1 MDVRLPNGRI
11 IKNVPDDITRQE
23 LDAKLKAND
32 ISFDVPPPVEEE
44 EEEYD
49 TSIARKYLADPALSI
64 AKGVT
69 QLPDV
74 VSGLADTFVLSPINA
89 ATKALGAPSEIQD
102 LSVGKLF
109 ENIEEQLP
117 DALQDVGE
125 TLEQAKSPELR
136 AKKEAQR
143 KEIDA
148 AKGFSDTAKT
158 TIGTMLENPSLLF
171 DTLFESLPSTVTG
184 GVVGKTLLK
193 ADKLR
198 KAGLGTVGA
207 GAVGEGLVS
216 GGSTAESIRQQTEDG
231 ILSGKQAAIAGTS
244 GLLTSIFGQF
254 GGRLSKRFDA
264 LDIDTYLAGGVPSQ
278 KAQSKIIKGFKS
290 AIIEGTAEE
299 LPQSMQE
306 QMAQNIALG
315 KDPMEGVA
323 EAGASGFLLGMT
335 MGGGASLLLENSN
348 IDQTTPPQDD
358 PKNKP
363 DYTEDESMNEGIE
376 FETAPEPD
384 PQTAD
389 IFEDDENV
397 QAIDKDLM
405 SVVNTVSKQS
415 YKTQEKAEAR
425 YKKLLENVDFA
436 KVANQFKIVERINSK
451 GETEFRIL
459 KDDLG
464 GGGSGDEEVLTLEQ
478 EKAAYE
484 QSQKFTGPRPEGF
497 DSAGN
502 RVGDV
507 VSGALDFTDTDTQRI
522 KKTEG
527 DGVGRTSS
535 TLRRPDARKDNVK
548 NTLDFINNTD
558 SKSSLRNPAI
568 KKVLTDNPKILET
581 ATTDETTI
589 GDTELTP
596 NQYKNEYTK
605 WENKQKQNK
614 ELWKKRKGNK
624 KQLIKDFETSI
635 KPSVNN
641 QMAESLKPLQQER
654 KVLDVAIREVVAEE
668 YSTSSTTKRSNKLK
682 KYRKPK
688 EAKLEKEYQR
698 INKQYKKDNNTKENI
713 SPAEAARIANN
724 KQLKERTVSDKEK
737 VTYFSDNRPQE
748 FIEDKT
754 IIEDINRKSFGLPK
768 FRNFKTALKKE
779 GLLDQYN
786 KEVDNIIANPPG
798 TQGNLPTEPGQA
810 VPKKYTFETVEAR
823 DEFVQTAKENIGKKE
838 REPVIDNKGKSN
850 TDFEVTENE
859 DIVATDLPGN
869 ARFKYTARIIPKPPI
884 SERERQ
890 QQQRKKLLKKVN
902 QDIKNNIVKDP
913 TRSNGEDLAQQE
925 LNTQMSK
932 IQKVLEETIGK
943 DGASIQEVLDVLRNY
958 EGMQATFESQKIAQ
972 LFTNLIEKI
981 TGREKKDTIPTPQQ
995 KITATIFDGI
1005 KIKLDSKI
1013 KNRGQYNP
1021 KTQTISINLKLINQ
1035 NQIQEAGPV
1044 VIHEIV
1050 HAMLDR
1056 VLLENNFN
1064 SLNTSMQE
1072 AVTEINRQYKLF
1084 ETLKSKQPN
1093 SVFKRAS
1100 SLKEFVAM
1108 MFESSELAK
1117 AIAEAAAQQQIE
1129 TETELSI
1136 QGLGKQ
1142 DRTEEEF
1149 ENYINS
1155 ITGTRALAIRGEENI
1170 ATSIK
1175 NYLLRTFTDF
1185 MQALGL
1191 RTGANRTVQDVI
1203 QSSLEIILNEDYGKI
1218 YGGLKPGSISNFG
1231 NKDTKDANQLAEK
1244 EIQNELDN
1252 EPKEKGFYKNRTWN
1266 EFFSELIQKLQD
1278 GNIKIRKAMQKLD
1291 EGGILPQD
1299 ENIDTQQT
1307 LINGK
1312 ASAIFKEM
1320 IEGFINNMYLS
1331 YENFKSVMG
1340 LKERATQKMV
1350 DMYYEAM
1357 GEYDR
1362 ARWLFVINMPV
1373 RTDNT
1378 INIPKWKDLNGVI
1391 KPWTGSSSE
1400 LRKAILDRL
1409 SAATEQQSIDQSAT
1423 DEIAKLREFLDKLI
1437 TSEQKLALSKFKKGT
1452 PYIVGVAGEG
1462 KIGGRATKD
1471 AFDPMSIQYSSGT
1484 LGVNNKDTKKNIPSQ
1499 VAARNI
1505 LTKLGLNYDATLSP
1519 MTEQQLQENKNV
1531 VLDKAKRD
1539 AFLQLAERIRA
1550 ANNGIKEV
1558 NKGNGFVPP
1567 QASNIID
1574 FMGFKYYKS
1583 LKRKNP
1589 KDKNFHKVQDSN
1601 FLEKDLPSRDTNP
1614 GVEDRFSGGQQSSVN
1629 NVIAQTSADGSIA
1642 AMRHG
1647 IRFYTDAISK
1657 LSQATINIEVDDKKT
1672 IKKKT
1677 VAQPKVDFLKFDKTF
1692 TFDERYKIAQ
1702 DKKLQSEL
1710 KAGNIVLNFK
1720 LDGTVDV
1727 IKITN
1732 PEMMIAIKGVQDDI
1746 SNVLKHLAKAT
1757 ALFGQV
1763 HTRFSI
1769 PFALTNFQRD
1779 FFTNIPLLII
1789 KNPSAVIP
1797 YISEIL
1803 GQVFKGNFIT
1813 TWKYVRAMNRG
1824 DIALVRRGL
1833 KTPEGKYE
1841 NTLAR
1846 YLLSGGMISYLRGV
1860 SSASDAEFLTRD
1872 VMSKQGV
1879 LNTTFLT
1886 RIFDAWINTF
1896 ELAVRGSANQA
1907 LRPVVLKKYLNQ
1919 AGNPAPG
1926 TTEYN
1931 NIKEGLDDTVSAIVK
1946 NLANFEQAGTDSAK
1960 YGAYFMFFK
1969 PSMTSAVVN
1978 VRAIAP
1984 AFNSENAYLNSL
1996 DPKLLLNPEYKQK
2009 ALETFKGERLRAYA
2023 VIFGG
2028 GGLGYALWTVLASLG
2043 DEEEQKKF
2051 KQDSMDRWTRNIRI
2065 PLNWLPE
2072 TAQDTLGIKK
2082 DTGDTM
2088 LQLHWGFGNMGWP
2101 AMGVQIASFV
2111 DSKYGGPN
2119 NPRVPTDF
2127 DIYDLFSNINN
2138 IAMDN
2143 FLPLPVSRSKL
2154 TDDPV
2159 FYFLDSI
2166 APSIARPFV
2175 QYTANTNTFGYQITR
2190 QRATTVGGSYGG
2202 SMNTD
2207 ELYRFIAEFVNQN
2220 SRFNEEGS
2228 WNMDPAVLAFA
2239 ANSYI
2244 DGFARIVTTLAG
2256 SGEITDLE
2264 SAKNKT
2270 LVFKQ
2275 FFTKRVPIERDRYSN
2290 ITKKI
2295 KNISATYE
2303 DFKRDSRYVDSKGR
2317 TLSDFEYENAAN
2329 LQSVNDLKVTEAELK
2344 RLYKIQKSYKLG
2356 FRDDGT
2362 RMSEEERLE
2371 EIENIKIQIM
2381 AVMRQFTNQ
2390 VEINN
2395 ME

>member
-1 MDVRLPNGRI
+1 MPFDPSKPFTVVEEESKQTEGFDPNKPFTVIEEESQQTKG
-11 IKNVPDDITRQE
+11 
-23 LDAKLKAND
+23 
-32 ISFDVPPPVEEE
+32 FDPNKPFTVIEE

-49 TSIARKYLADPALSI
+49 TSFARKYLADPALSI

-207 GAVGEGLVS
+207 GAAGEGLVS

-264 LDIDTYLAGGVPSQ
+264 LDIETYLAGGVPSQ

-323 EAGASGFLLGMT
+323 EAGASGLLLGFT
-335 MGGGASLLLENSN
+335 MGGGASALLENSN
-348 IDQTTPPQDD
+348 IDKKTPPQDD

-363 DYTEDESMNEGIE
+363 DYTEDESMNEGVE

-384 PQTAD
+384 PQTTD
-389 IFEDDENV
+389 MFEDDENV

-405 SVVNTVSKQS
+405 SLVNTVSKQS
-415 YKTQEKAEAR
+415 FKTREKAEAR
-425 YKKLLENVDFA
+425 YKKLLENEDFA
-436 KVANQFKIVERINSK
+436 KVAGQFKIVERINSK

-459 KDDLG
+459 QDDLG

-507 VSGALDFTDTDTQRI
+507 VSGELDFTDTDTQT
-522 KKTEG
+522 TEETKRKSM
-527 DGVGRTSS
+527 GRTTGPS
-535 TLRRPDARKDNVK
+535 RRPDARKDDVK
-548 NTLDFINNTD
+548 NTLNFINNTD

-581 ATTDETTI
+581 ATFEETAETT
-589 GDTELTP
+589 DT
-596 NQYKNEYTK
+596 
-605 WENKQKQNK
+605 
-614 ELWKKRKGNK
+614 
-624 KQLIKDFETSI
+624 S
-635 KPSVNN
+635 
-641 QMAESLKPLQQER
+641 QMAEGLKPLQQER

-668 YSTSSTTKRSNKLK
+668 YSTSSRTKRSKLLK
-682 KYRKPK
+682 KYRQPK

-724 KQLKERTVSDKEK
+724 KQLKERKVTEKEK
-737 VTYFSDNRPQE
+737 VTYFTDNRPQE

-786 KEVDNIIANPPG
+786 KEVDNIIVNPPG

-810 VPKKYTFETVEAR
+810 VPEKYSFETAEAR
-823 DEFVQTAKENIGKKE
+823 DEFVQTAKENIGKENK
-838 REPVIDNKGKSN
+838 EPVLDNEGKPN
-850 TDFEVTENE
+850 TDFEVLENQN
-859 DIVATDLPGN
+859 IVAIDLPG
-869 ARFKYTARIIPKPPI
+869 AERFKYTARVVTKPAVTEQ
-884 SERERQ
+884 ERADALE
-890 QQQRKKLLKKVN
+890 
-902 QDIKNNIVKDP
+902 DKNPRDP
-913 TRSNGEDLAQQE
+913 TTYKGQSARSDGQDLAQQE
-925 LNTQMSK
+925 LNTQMGE
-932 IQKVLEETIGK
+932 IQKALEETIGK

-958 EGMQATFESQKIAQ
+958 EGMQATFESQKIEQ

-981 TGREKKDTIPTPQQ
+981 TGKEKKDTIPTPQQ
-995 KITATIFDGI
+995 KITAAIFDGI

-1056 VLLENNFN
+1056 VLLKSNFN

-1072 AVTEINRQYKLF
+1072 AVSEINRQYKLF
-1084 ETLKSKQPN
+1084 ETLKKKQPN

-1129 TETELSI
+1129 TETKLYETETSRNKAVELAKKVGVE
-1136 QGLGKQ
+1136 QVK
-1142 DRTEEEF
+1142 TEEEF

-1244 EIQNELDN
+1244 EIENELDN

-1331 YENFKSVMG
+1331 YDNFKSVMG

-1362 ARWLFVINMPV
+1362 ARWLFAINMPV
-1373 RTDNT
+1373 RTNNT
-1378 INIPKWKDLNGVI
+1378 INIPKWKNLNGVI

-1452 PYIVGVAGEG
+1452 DYIIDVAGEG
-1462 KIGGRATKD
+1462 KQSGRATKD
-1471 AFDPMSIQYSSGT
+1471 AFDPMSIRYSSGT
-1484 LGVNNKDTKKNIPSQ
+1484 LGVNNKLNDDGKRDTKKNIPSQ
-1499 VAARNI
+1499 VVARKI

-1583 LKRKNP
+1583 LKRKNER
-1589 KDKNFHKVQDSN
+1589 DKNFHKITDRN

-1614 GVEDRFSGGQQSSVN
+1614 GIEDRFAGGQQSSVN
-1629 NVIAQTSADGSIA
+1629 NVIAQTSADGSIS
-1642 AMRHG
+1642 AMRYG
-1647 IRFYTDAISK
+1647 IRFYTNAISK
-1657 LSQATINIEVDDKKT
+1657 LSRATINIEVDDKKT

-1692 TFDERYKIAQ
+1692 TFDERYKIAK
-1702 DKKLQSEL
+1702 DDKLQ
-1710 KAGNIVLNFK
+1710 KDIKDGNAVLNFN

-1732 PEMMIAIKGVQDDI
+1732 PEMIIAIKGVQ
-1746 SNVLKHLAKAT
+1746 SNLSSVLTMLSKAT
-1757 ALFGQV
+1757 AFFGQV

-1789 KNPSAVIP
+1789 KHPSAVIP

-1824 DIALVRRGL
+1824 DIAFVRKGL

-1841 NTLAR
+1841 NNLVR

-1926 TTEYN
+1926 TKEYN
-1931 NIKEGLDDTVSAIVK
+1931 NIKEGLDDTVSAMVK
-1946 NLANFEQAGTDSAK
+1946 NLANFEQAGTSSAF
-1960 YGAYFMFFK
+1960 YGAFYMFFK

-1984 AFNSENAYLNSL
+1984 AYTSEKAYLNSL

-2009 ALETFKGERLRAYA
+2009 ALKTFKGESLRAWA
-2023 VIFGG
+2023 VILGG

-2127 DIYDLFSNINN
+2127 DIYDLFSNMNN

-2143 FLPLPVSRSKL
+2143 FLPLPISRSKL
-2154 TDDPV
+2154 TDNPM

-2166 APSIARPFV
+2166 APSIVRPFV

-2207 ELYRFIAEFVNQN
+2207 ELYRFLAEFVNQN

-2228 WNMDPAVLAFA
+2228 WNMDPAILAFA

-2244 DGFARIVTTLAG
+2244 DGFARIVTTIAG

-2275 FFTKRVPIERDRYSN
+2275 FFTKRVPIERDRYS
-2290 ITKKI
+2290 TVSKKL

>member
-1 MDVRLPNGRI
+1 MAVDDFGFPI
-11 IKNVPDDITRQE
+11 ITEKATEEKTQSVDDFGFPIITE
-23 LDAKLKAND
+23 KAT
-32 ISFDVPPPVEEE
+32 EEKTQSVDDFGFPIITKE
-44 EEEYD
+44 ATEEEYD
-49 TSIARKYLADPALSI
+49 TSFARKYLADPALSI

-207 GAVGEGLVS
+207 GAAGEGLVS

-254 GGRLSKRFDA
+254 GGRLSKKFDA

-363 DYTEDESMNEGIE
+363 DYTEDESMNEGVE

-384 PQTAD
+384 PQTTD
-389 IFEDDENV
+389 MFEDDENV

-405 SVVNTVSKQS
+405 SLVNTVSKQS
-415 YKTQEKAEAR
+415 FKTREKAEAR
-425 YKKLLENVDFA
+425 YKKLLENEDFA
-436 KVANQFKIVERINSK
+436 KVAGQFKIVERINSK

-459 KDDLG
+459 QDDLG

-507 VSGALDFTDTDTQRI
+507 VSGALDFTDTNTQTAEEVKR
-522 KKTEG
+522 KS
-527 DGVGRTSS
+527 VGRTSS
-535 TLRRPDARKDNVK
+535 TPRRPDARKSDVK
-548 NTLDFINNTD
+548 NTLDFIKNTD

-581 ATTDETTI
+581 ATFEETAETT
-589 GDTELTP
+589 DT
-596 NQYKNEYTK
+596 
-605 WENKQKQNK
+605 
-614 ELWKKRKGNK
+614 
-624 KQLIKDFETSI
+624 S
-635 KPSVNN
+635 
-641 QMAESLKPLQQER
+641 QMAEGLKPLQQER

-668 YSTSSTTKRSNKLK
+668 YSTSSRTKRSKLLK
-682 KYRKPK
+682 KYRQPK

-724 KQLKERTVSDKEK
+724 KQLKERKVTEKEK
-737 VTYFSDNRPQE
+737 VTYFTDNRPQE

-810 VPKKYTFETVEAR
+810 VEKKYRFETAEER
-823 DEFVQTAKENIGKKE
+823 DEFVQTAKENVGKENKK
-838 REPVIDNKGKSN
+838 PVLDNEGKPN
-850 TDFEVTENE
+850 TDFEVLESQ
-859 DIVATDLPGN
+859 DIIATDLPG
-869 ARFKYTARIIPKPPI
+869 AERFKYTARLIPKPPI
-884 SERERQ
+884 SEQERQ
-890 QQQRKKLLKKVN
+890 QEERKR
-902 QDIKNNIVKDP
+902 NIENYIQIDP
-913 TRSNGEDLAQQE
+913 TTYKGQSARSDGQDLAQQE
-925 LNTQMSK
+925 LNTQMGE

-943 DGASIQEVLDVLRNY
+943 DGASIQEVLDVLSNY
-958 EGMQATFESQKIAQ
+958 QGMQATFESQKIAQ
-972 LFTNLIEKI
+972 LFTDLINRVSSNKV
-981 TGREKKDTIPTPQQ
+981 
-995 KITATIFDGI
+995 TAAIFDGI

-1056 VLLENNFN
+1056 VLLKGNFN
-1064 SLNTSMQE
+1064 KLNTSMQE

-1084 ETLKSKQPN
+1084 ETLKKKQPN

-1117 AIAEAAAQQQIE
+1117 AIAEAAAKEQIDLDTLNRDVRIKE
-1129 TETELSI
+1129 
-1136 QGLGKQ
+1136 GKESQ
-1142 DRTEEEF
+1142 TEEEF

-1155 ITGTRALAIRGEENI
+1155 ITGTRALAIRGEESI
-1170 ATSIK
+1170 ATTIK
-1175 NYLLRTFTDF
+1175 KYLVRTFTNF
-1185 MQALGL
+1185 MEALGL

-1244 EIQNELDN
+1244 EIENELDN

-1266 EFFSELIQKLQD
+1266 ERFSEIIQKFQD
-1278 GNIKIRKAMQKLD
+1278 VNIKIKKAMQKLD

-1672 IKKKT
+1672 IRKKT

-1727 IKITN
+1727 IKITS
-1732 PEMMIAIKGVQDDI
+1732 PDMVTAIKGVQNNI
-1746 SNVLKHLAKAT
+1746 GKAMTMLARAT
-1757 ALFGQV
+1757 AMFGQV

-1824 DIALVRRGL
+1824 DIALVRKGL

-1926 TTEYN
+1926 TKEYN
-1931 NIKEGLDDTVSAIVK
+1931 NIKEGLDDTVSAMVK
-1946 NLANFEQAGTDSAK
+1946 NLANFEQAGTSSAF
-1960 YGAYFMFFK
+1960 YGAFYMFFK

-1984 AFNSENAYLNSL
+1984 AYTSEKAYLNSL

-2009 ALETFKGERLRAYA
+2009 ALKTFKGESLRAWA
-2023 VIFGG
+2023 VILGG

-2101 AMGVQIASFV
+2101 AMGVQLASFV

-2127 DIYDLFSNINN
+2127 DIYDLFSNMNN

-2166 APSIARPFV
+2166 APSIVRPFIE
-2175 QYTANTNTFGYQITR
+2175 YTANTNTFGYQITR
-2190 QRATTVGGSYGG
+2190 QRATTVGGAYGG

-2228 WNMDPAVLAFA
+2228 WNVDPALLAFG
-2239 ANSYI
+2239 ANAYI

-2270 LVFKQ
+2270 LLFKQ
-2275 FFTKRVPIERDRYSN
+2275 FFTKRVPIERDRYS
-2290 ITKKI
+2290 TESKKL

-2329 LQSVNDLKVTEAELK
+2329 LQSINDLKVTEAELK

>member
-44 EEEYD
+44 EYD
-49 TSIARKYLADPALSI
+49 TSIARKYFADPALSI

-74 VSGLADTFVLSPINA
+74 VSGLTDTFLLSPINA

-102 LSVGKLF
+102 LSLGKGF
-109 ENIEEQLP
+109 DYIEEQLP

-136 AKKEAQR
+136 DKKEAQR

-148 AKGFSDTAKT
+148 ATGFKDTALT

-171 DTLFESLPSTVTG
+171 DTLFESLPSTISG
-184 GVVGKTLLK
+184 GLLGKTLLK
-193 ADKLR
+193 ANTLR

-207 GAVGEGLVS
+207 GAAGEGLVS

-244 GLLTSIFGQF
+244 GLLTSIFGQL

-264 LDIDTYLAGGVPSQ
+264 LDIETYFAGGPLAQ
-278 KAQSKIIKGFKS
+278 KAESKIIKAFKS

-306 QMAQNIALG
+306 QMAQNIALD

-323 EAGASGFLLGMT
+323 EAGASGLLLGFT
-335 MGGGASLLLENSN
+335 MGGGASALLENSN

-358 PKNKP
+358 PKDKP
-363 DYTEDESMNEGIE
+363 EYTENESMNEGVE

-389 IFEDDENV
+389 MFEDDENV

-405 SVVNTVSKQS
+405 SLVNTVSKQS

-425 YKKLLENVDFA
+425 YKKLLENADFA
-436 KVANQFKIVERINSK
+436 KVASQFKIIERINVK
-451 GETEFRIL
+451 GETEFRIAQ
-459 KDDLG
+459 DDLG
-464 GGGSGDEEVLTLEQ
+464 GGGTGDEVIEVIRDKDGNLLSQSEQ

-484 QSQKFTGPRPEGF
+484 QSQKFTGPRPEGV

-507 VSGALDFTDTDTQRI
+507 VSGEFDFTDTDTQRT
-522 KKTEG
+522 KKTKG

-535 TLRRPDARKDNVK
+535 TPRRPDARKDDVK
-548 NTLDFINNTD
+548 NTLNFINNTD

-581 ATTDETTI
+581 ATFEETT
-589 GDTELTP
+589 
-596 NQYKNEYTK
+596 
-605 WENKQKQNK
+605 
-614 ELWKKRKGNK
+614 
-624 KQLIKDFETSI
+624 ETTDAS
-635 KPSVNN
+635 
-641 QMAESLKPLQQER
+641 QMAEGLKPLQQER

-668 YSTSSTTKRSNKLK
+668 YSTSSTTKRSKKLK

-724 KQLKERTVSDKEK
+724 KQLKERKETEKGK
-737 VTYFSDNRPQE
+737 VTYFTDSKPQE

-786 KEVDNIIANPPG
+786 KEVDNIITNPPG
-798 TQGNLPTEPGQA
+798 TQDNLPTEPGQA
-810 VPKKYTFETVEAR
+810 VPKKYTFETAEER
-823 DEFVQTAKENIGKKE
+823 DAFVQTAKENVGKENK
-838 REPVIDNKGKSN
+838 EPVLDNEGKPN
-850 TDFEVTENE
+850 TDFEVLESQ
-859 DIVATDLPGN
+859 DIIATDLPGKKI
-869 ARFKYTARIIPKPPI
+869 KYTARLIPKPPI

-890 QQQRKKLLKKVN
+890 RQQRKK
-902 QDIKNNIVKDP
+902 DIKNNIQKDP
-913 TRSNGEDLAQQE
+913 TTYKGQSARSDGQDLSQQE
-925 LNTQMSK
+925 LNTQMGE

-943 DGASIQEVLDVLRNY
+943 DGASIQEVLDVLSNY
-958 EGMQATFESQKIAQ
+958 QGMQATFESQKIAQ
-972 LFTNLIEKI
+972 LFTDLINRVSNNKV
-981 TGREKKDTIPTPQQ
+981 
-995 KITATIFDGI
+995 TAAIFDGI

-1013 KNRGQYNP
+1013 KNRGRYNP

-1056 VLLENNFN
+1056 VLLKGNFD

-1084 ETLKSKQPN
+1084 ETLKRRQPN

-1129 TETELSI
+1129 IDTLNRKVKTAE
-1136 QGLGKQ
+1136 GKESQ
-1142 DRTEEEF
+1142 TEEEF

-1155 ITGTRALAIRGEENI
+1155 ITGTRALAIQGEESI
-1170 ATSIK
+1170 ATTIK
-1175 NYLLRTFTDF
+1175 KYLVRTFTNF
-1185 MQALGL
+1185 MGALGL

-1244 EIQNELDN
+1244 EINDLLDN
-1252 EPKEKGFYKNRTWN
+1252 EPKVIGYFKNKTMN
-1266 EFFSELIQKLQD
+1266 DISSDVIQKFQD
-1278 GNIKIRKAMQKLD
+1278 VHVRIKKAMQKLD

-1299 ENIDTQQT
+1299 ENIAFKQS
-1307 LINGK
+1307 LINGR
-1312 ASAIFKEM
+1312 SSIIYKEKIM
-1320 IEGFINNMYLS
+1320 PFMNNMYLA

-1340 LKERATQKMV
+1340 LKEKATQKIV
-1350 DMYYEAM
+1350 DVYYEAM
-1357 GEYDR
+1357 GEFDR
-1362 ARWLFVINMPV
+1362 ARWLFISTMPM
-1373 RTDNT
+1373 RTGNT
-1378 INIPKWKDLNGVI
+1378 ISIPKWKDLNGVI

-1400 LRKAILDRL
+1400 FRQAILDRL
-1409 SAATEQQSIDQSAT
+1409 TAATEQQAIDQST
-1423 DEIAKLREFLDKLI
+1423 TNEVSKLSELLDKLA
-1437 TSEQKLALSKFKKGT
+1437 TSEQKLALNGFKKNKN
-1452 PYIVGVAGEG
+1452 YIYDVLGKG
-1462 KIGGRATKD
+1462 KIGTKATKD
-1471 AFDPMSIQYSSGT
+1471 AFDPMSLRYSSGT
-1484 LGVNNKDTKKNIPSQ
+1484 LGVNKDTSKNIPSQ
-1499 VAARNI
+1499 VTAQRI
-1505 LTKLGLNYDATLSP
+1505 LTKLGINYDATLSP

-1531 VLDKAKRD
+1531 VIDKAKRD
-1539 AFLQLAERIRA
+1539 AFMQLAERIRA
-1550 ANNGIKEV
+1550 ANNAIKEV
-1558 NKGNGFVPP
+1558 NKENGFVPP

-1583 LKRKNP
+1583 LKRKNER
-1589 KDKNFHKVQDSN
+1589 DKNFHSIRDSN

-1614 GVEDRFSGGQQSSVN
+1614 VIENKFSGGQQATVN
-1629 NVIAQTSADGSIA
+1629 NVIAQTSADGTVA
-1642 AMRHG
+1642 AMKYG
-1647 IRFYTDAISK
+1647 IMEYTNAISK
-1657 LSQATINIEVDDKKT
+1657 LSQATLDIEVDDKKT
-1672 IKKKT
+1672 VKKKT
-1677 VAQPKVDFLKFDKTF
+1677 VAQPKVDFLKFVKTF
-1692 TFDERYKIAQ
+1692 TYDDRYKIAEDENLQ
-1702 DKKLQSEL
+1702 DEVR
-1710 KAGNIVLNFK
+1710 AGNSVLNFK
-1720 LDGTVDV
+1720 LDGTVDL
-1727 IKITN
+1727 IKVTDPN
-1732 PEMMIAIKGVQDDI
+1732 MVLAVKGVI
-1746 SNVLKHLAKAT
+1746 SELNSFSKLLSKFTSA
-1757 ALFGQV
+1757 FGQV
-1763 HTRFSI
+1763 HTRFSV
-1769 PFALTNFQRD
+1769 PFGLTNFQRD

-1789 KNPSAVIP
+1789 KNPSATIP
-1797 YISEIL
+1797 FISEIL
-1803 GQVFKGNFIT
+1803 GQVFKLNFVT
-1813 TWKYVRAMNRG
+1813 TFNHVRAMNRG
-1824 DIALVRRGL
+1824 DIAYIRNRLKKPNKTIQDKLRYRNINQAGYEKTYEYNLV
-1833 KTPEGKYE
+1833 K
-1841 NTLAR
+1841 
-1846 YLLSGGMISYLRGV
+1846 YLLSGGMIAYLRGV
-1860 SSASDAEFLTRD
+1860 SNQSEADYLTRD
-1872 VMSKQGV
+1872 ALSEQGI

-1896 ELAVRGSANQA
+1896 EIAVRGSATKA
-1907 LRPVVLKKYLNQ
+1907 LKPVILNKYLKQ

-1926 TTEYN
+1926 TKEYDN
-1931 NIKEGLDDTVSAIVK
+1931 VVAQVYDTTSAIVK
-1946 NLANFEQAGTDSAK
+1946 DLANFENAGEYSAAAGSF
-1960 YGAYFMFFK
+1960 YMFFK

-1984 AFNSENAYLNSL
+1984 AYTSEKTYLNTL
-1996 DPKLLLNPEYKQK
+1996 NPKLLLNPEYKQK
-2009 ALETFKGERLRAYA
+2009 ALETFRGERLRAQA
-2023 VIFGG
+2023 VILGG
-2028 GGLGYALWTVLASLG
+2028 AGLGALLWTALSNLG
-2043 DEEEQKKF
+2043 DEEDQKKF
-2051 KQDSMDRWTRNIRI
+2051 KQDSMERWTRNIRI
-2065 PLNWLPE
+2065 PLTFLPE
-2072 TAQDTLGIKK
+2072 AAQNTLGIKK
-2082 DTGDTM
+2082 ETGEDTM

-2111 DSKYGGPN
+2111 DGKFGTED
-2119 NPRVPTDF
+2119 NPRLPTDF
-2127 DIYDLFSNINN
+2127 EFNDLFSNLTN

-2143 FLPLPVSRSKL
+2143 FLPLPVSRSKIL
-2154 TDDPV
+2154 DDPL
-2159 FYFLDSI
+2159 FYFLDSSL
-2166 APSIARPFV
+2166 PSVFRPFLE
-2175 QYTANTNTFGYQITR
+2175 YTANKNTFGYEITR
-2190 QRATTVGGSYGG
+2190 QRASVVGGAYGG
-2202 SMNTD
+2202 TMNTE
-2207 ELYRFIAEFVNQN
+2207 ELYRNLTEFVNQN
-2220 SRFNEEGS
+2220 TRFNKEGS
-2228 WNMDPAVLAFA
+2228 WNMDPSVLSYGANAF
-2239 ANSYI
+2239 I
-2244 DGFARIVTTLAG
+2244 DGFARIISVLA
-2256 SGEITDLE
+2256 SSREISNLDD
-2264 SAKNKT
+2264 AKNKT

-2275 FFTKRVPIERDRYSN
+2275 FFTKRVPIERDRYASM
-2290 ITKKI
+2290 TKKLKKI
-2295 KNISATYE
+2295 EATNRIFE
-2303 DFKRDSRYVDSKGR
+2303 MDRQFVDSKGR
-2317 TLSDFEYENAAN
+2317 TYEDFKIQNNTN
-2329 LQSVNDLKVTEAELK
+2329 LQSIELMKETEKELRK
-2344 RLYKIQKSYKLG
+2344 LYEEQKIYNLG

-2362 RMSEEERLE
+2362 KMTEDERLD
-2371 EIENIKIQIM
+2371 EIQNIRIKIIAAQ
-2381 AVMRQFTNQ
+2381 RELTNKLELKDQ
-2390 VEINN
+2390 EENPN
-2395 ME
+2395 PLFK